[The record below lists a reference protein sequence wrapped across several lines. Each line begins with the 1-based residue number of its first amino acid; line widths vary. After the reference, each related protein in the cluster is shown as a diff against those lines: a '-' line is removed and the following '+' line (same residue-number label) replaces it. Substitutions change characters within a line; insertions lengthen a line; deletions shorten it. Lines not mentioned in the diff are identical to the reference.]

1 MINEPK
7 IIVFDSGLQ
16 IVADVEETD
25 ALDALGKIKV
35 HFPME
40 IMRMPVSMTH
50 EAYSI
55 RPWMSFSDGTEFEIN
70 KNNIVAIAPL
80 SEGYQEGYYNLKD
93 GYFNKPEGLPSPE
106 TVEDYEQ
113 QLKRDYEED
122 WGEDRMD
129 ENTIK
134 EMIDEIIG
142 KKKRILH

>member
-1 MINEPK
+1 MISEPK
-7 IIVFDSGLQ
+7 IIIFDSGLQ

-25 ALDALGKIKV
+25 NLDALGKLKV

-80 SEGYQEGYYNLKD
+80 SEGYREGYYNLKD

-106 TVEDYEQ
+106 LIDE
-113 QLKRDYEED
+113 YEEE
-122 WGEDRMD
+122 WEENRMD
-129 ENTIK
+129 EDTIK
-134 EMIDEIIG
+134 EMIDDIIG
-142 KKKRILH
+142 RKKRILH